1 MVPKNC
7 NIALIYPKKI
17 VPKKARS
24 EIFLKKKKKKNENE
38 RNSCCWG
45 NEINKLKDQQ
55 INKYIKE
62 ESHIEKI
69 NYRRKNKNNFNKY
82 GRK

>member
-7 NIALIYPKKI
+7 NIALIYPKKV

-24 EIFLKKKKKKNENE
+24 EIFQKKKKKNENE
-38 RNSCCWG
+38 RNSCGWG
-45 NEINKLKDQQ
+45 NEINELKDQQ
-55 INKYIKE
+55 INKYIKEE

>member
-1 MVPKNC
+1 MH
-7 NIALIYPKKI
+7 LYTPKKLFQRKQE
-17 VPKKARS
+17 VK
-24 EIFLKKKKKKNENE
+24 FFKKKKKKNENE
-38 RNSCCWG
+38 RNSCGWG

-55 INKYIKE
+55 INKYIKEE